1 MTSDGSNN
9 SSIKSKSHLE
19 ARELLDR
26 FELLYDNV
34 DELKDL
40 RRAVIDEDL
49 SSIFRLTGQLTKSR
63 QLFNEFRKAVLEK
76 NVHSIFRVLQTLDSN
91 DNIELVRNA
100 VINKGDDIE
109 VLRKTLS
116 LFIKS
121 ESLETLVK
129 TIRNFPN
136 TNIKDAFARGQLHSK
151 KWLVEELEK
160 CSMHLGTIFL
170 CAGWYGTLATMLFE
184 SEKIHLDKIRSFD
197 IDDSCWRVAE
207 SINKPW
213 VMDEWKFK
221 ATTQDIH
228 NINFKEYTY
237 MTLRSNGT
245 ERELFDVKNTIIN
258 TSCEHIENCEKWW
271 NSISKG
277 KICVLQSNNYYSL
290 KEHIN
295 CVSDVDNFKSI
306 APMTTYLYTGE
317 KLLGK
322 YTRYMLIGIK

>member
-40 RRAVIDEDL
+40 RRAVLDEDL
-49 SSIFRLTGQLTKSR
+49 SSIFRLTGRLTKSR

-91 DNIELVRNA
+91 DNIELIRNA

-160 CSMHLGTIFL
+160 CSMHFGTIFL

-184 SEKIHLDKIRSFD
+184 SEIMLACCR
-197 IDDSCWRVAE
+197 
-207 SINKPW
+207 IN
-213 VMDEWKFK
+213 
-221 ATTQDIH
+221 
-228 NINFKEYTY
+228 
-237 MTLRSNGT
+237 
-245 ERELFDVKNTIIN
+245 
-258 TSCEHIENCEKWW
+258 
-271 NSISKG
+271 
-277 KICVLQSNNYYSL
+277 
-290 KEHIN
+290 
-295 CVSDVDNFKSI
+295 
-306 APMTTYLYTGE
+306 
-317 KLLGK
+317 
-322 YTRYMLIGIK
+322 